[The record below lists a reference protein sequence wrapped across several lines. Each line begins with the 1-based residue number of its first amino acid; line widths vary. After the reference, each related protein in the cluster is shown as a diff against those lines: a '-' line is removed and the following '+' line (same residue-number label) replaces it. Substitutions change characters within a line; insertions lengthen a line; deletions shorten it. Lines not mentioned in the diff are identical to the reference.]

1 MKKVLVILLT
11 LALLGGCI
19 AGFAGCSSGRDEG
32 VILIRNLYFED
43 WSAQQGDSITRY
55 IEDTF
60 DVTFETSTYSF
71 EQWTAQVTGDVMNPD
86 ETPDVF
92 QANVTS
98 YNLNT
103 TYIRWADGLN
113 IKPLPDDLSRW
124 PYLKHMLETTK
135 DIEYLKYKGK
145 YYGIPVARNIDRS
158 AGSAFAPFT
167 YMYRRDVAKELN
179 RQGKC
184 PYNENDVY
192 DWTEFNQLL
201 AAFKEYFASK
211 TGYALGDAEWGYPSV
226 LNFYKTAPHCFAKE
240 NNQIVNNY
248 NTSDYLEGLGY
259 AKGLVSNS
267 IYYKGQLQAA
277 GKENL
282 VKKEYTSKRL
292 GIFYENLSMQNYI
305 QIRDELTKNGVSA
318 ADLDD
323 YTAIMRVQGPDGNY
337 ALEGQEDWFSM
348 TFINYDVSDA
358 KMEKILD
365 IMDWLLSEKGTMT
378 ALYGIEGVDYEKH
391 GDDVELIDGDL
402 WSKGSKREYI
412 ESPNGARYL
421 RYMVTLGH
429 DIIDRDPLV
438 LQSKS
443 KKDAYDILNAWEE
456 EMNQAYKA
464 GDLKVLTEDPQVKWM
479 QSKEKL
485 DNAGKLLD
493 AANTMV
499 LNYTFEKKTIAEYT
513 AAMTNDT
520 WNKVLTEINANWHK

>member
-19 AGFAGCSSGRDEG
+19 ASFAGCGSGRDEG
-32 VILIRNLYFED
+32 VITIRNLYFED
-43 WSAQQGDSITRY
+43 WSAEQGDSVTRF
-55 IEDTF
+55 IEDKF
-60 DVTFETSTYSF
+60 GVTLSTSTYSF
-71 EQWTAQVTGDVMNPD
+71 EQWTAQVTSDVYNSK
-86 ETPDVF
+86 ELPDVF

-98 YNLNT
+98 YNLDT
-103 TYIRWADGLN
+103 TYIYWAEGLN
-113 IKPLPDDLSRW
+113 IKPLPDDMSRW
-124 PYLKHMLETTK
+124 PYLKKMLDSTR
-135 DIEYLKYKGK
+135 DVEYLKYNGK

-158 AGSAFAPFT
+158 SESSFAPFT
-167 YMYRRDVAKELN
+167 YMYRRDVAKEL
-179 RQGKC
+179 GVYKDG
-184 PYNENDVY
+184 DVY
-192 DWTEFNQLL
+192 TWDEFNTLL
-201 AAFKEYFASK
+201 GAFKVYFASK

-305 QIRDELTKNGVSA
+305 QIRDELTKNGVKENE
-318 ADLDD
+318 LDD

-348 TFINYDVSDA
+348 TFINYDISDA

-365 IMDWLLSEKGTMT
+365 IMDWLLSEEGTMT
-378 ALYGIEGVDYEKH
+378 ALYGIEGVDYEM
-391 GDDVELIDGDL
+391 DGDKVNLPSSDL
-402 WSKGSKREYI
+402 WEKNNKGEYI
-412 ESPNGARYL
+412 SSPNGARYL

-443 KKDAYDILNAWEE
+443 KKAAYDILNAWEK
-456 EMNQAYKA
+456 EMDQALNNHK
-464 GDLKVLTEDPQVKWM
+464 LTVLFEDPKVKWM
-479 QSKEKL
+479 QTDNKL
-485 DNAGKLLD
+485 NKAGKLLD

-499 LNYTFEKKTIAEYT
+499 LNYTFGKKTIAEYT
-513 AAMTNDT
+513 AEMTSSDWT
-520 WNKVLTEINANWHK
+520 TVLAEINQNR